1 MIIFYDPSI
10 IHKDDHFYDPSITH
24 IDDHFYDSPITHL
37 DDHFYD
43 PSITDKDAQVLWRG
57 KESTI
62 GTHHVNPVRNTMISQ
77 E

>member
-1 MIIFYDPSI
+1 MN
-10 IHKDDHFYDPSITH
+10 HKNDHLDGLY
-24 IDDHFYDSPITHL
+24 L